1 MTWSKEE
8 RVAELS
14 RLLGITITQ
23 ADAVEVANRLDSL
36 LGEME
41 RLATLDLTG
50 IEPTPVFPDDDR
62 DVG

>member
-8 RVAELS
+8 RVAQLS
-14 RLLGITITQ
+14 RLLGITI
-23 ADAVEVANRLDSL
+23 ADEDAAEVANRLDSL

-41 RLATLDLTG
+41 SLAALELSG
-50 IEPTPVFPDDDR
+50 IEPTPVFPDEDS